1 MKSIYLFLI
10 IMFFSSFS
18 NAQQFVDKAV
28 IEFEV
33 NTNLKKTM
41 SNNSWDEQMKENLSE
56 LKTSYWKFSFVNN
69 KSIYKFDRWSPK
81 TRIPKY
87 EKDEDEENIWFH
99 DFTNKT
105 MSFQK
110 LIAST
115 SFVLN
120 DSISNIEWKI
130 TNENREIAGYNCR
143 KAVGKIFDDVYV
155 FAFYTDEITISGG
168 PCSINGLPGMILG
181 LTIPRLYTSFIATK
195 VNLTLANTEEIKP
208 IVAKKTYKSKEL
220 KAVLT
225 ETTKDWFSWGED
237 KEENKRQKDAFF
249 WNAFL

>member
-1 MKSIYLFLI
+1 MFLVFCCSI
-10 IMFFSSFS
+10 
-18 NAQQFVDKAV
+18 NAQQFVDKAE

-41 SNNSWDEQMKENLSE
+41 SNNSWDEKMKENLSE
-56 LKTSYWKFSFVNN
+56 LKTSYWNFTFANN
-69 KSIYKFDRWSPK
+69 KSIYKFARWNPK

-87 EKDEDEENIWFH
+87 LKDEDEENVWFH
-99 DFTNKT
+99 DFSNKT
-105 MSFQK
+105 KSSQK

-120 DSISNIEWKI
+120 DSIANIEWKL

-155 FAFYTDEITISGG
+155 FAFYTDEILISGG

-181 LTIPRLYTSFIATK
+181 VTIPRLYTSFIATK
-195 VNLTLANTEEIKP
+195 VNLTIANIDDIKP
-208 IVAKKTYKSKEL
+208 IVAKKTYKSAEL
-220 KAVLT
+220 KTILQ
-225 ETTKDWFSWGED
+225 ETTKDWFSWGDD
-237 KEENKRQKDAFF
+237 KEENLKQKNRFF

>member
-1 MKSIYLFLI
+1 MKTFFLI
-10 IMFFSSFS
+10 VIAILLT
-18 NAQQFVDKAV
+18 NVVKAQQFVDKAV

-56 LKTSYWKFSFVNN
+56 LKTSYWNFTFADN
-69 KSIYKFDRWSPK
+69 KSVYNFVRWSPK

-87 EKDEDEENIWFH
+87 IKDEDEENIWFH
-99 DFTNKT
+99 DFSNKT
-105 MSFQK
+105 KNSQK
-110 LIAST
+110 LIART

-155 FAFYTDEITISGG
+155 FAFYTNEITISGG

-195 VNLTLANTEEIKP
+195 VSLNSENQTEIKP
-208 IVAKKTYKSKEL
+208 ILAKKTYNSKEL
-220 KAVLT
+220 KTILT
-225 ETTKDWFSWGED
+225 ETTKDWFSWGDD

>member
-1 MKSIYLFLI
+1 MFLI
-10 IMFFSSFS
+10 FSALI

-41 SNNSWDEQMKENLSE
+41 SNNSWNEQMKENLSE
-56 LKTSYWKFSFVNN
+56 LKTSYWNLTFADN
-69 KSIYKFDRWSPK
+69 KSIFAFGRWSPK

-87 EKDEDEENIWFH
+87 LKDEDEENVWFH
-99 DFTNKT
+99 DFSNKT
-105 MSFQK
+105 KSSQK
-110 LIAST
+110 LIART

-155 FAFYTDEITISGG
+155 FAFYTDGITISGG
-168 PCSINGLPGMILG
+168 PVSVNGLPGMILG

-195 VNLTLANTEEIKP
+195 VNLNVLNIDEIKP
-208 IVAKKTYKSKEL
+208 IVAKKTYKTAEL
-220 KAVLT
+220 KTILE
-225 ETTKDWFSWGED
+225 ETTKDWFRWNED
-237 KEENKRQKDAFF
+237 KEESKKWKNNFF

>member
-1 MKSIYLFLI
+1 MKTFFLI
-10 IMFFSSFS
+10 VIAILLTNAA

-56 LKTSYWKFSFVNN
+56 LKTSYWNFTFTDN
-69 KSIYKFDRWSPK
+69 KSVYAFGRWSPK

-87 EKDEDEENIWFH
+87 LKDEDEENVWFH
-99 DFTNKT
+99 DFSNKT
-105 MSFQK
+105 KSSQK
-110 LIAST
+110 LIART

-168 PCSINGLPGMILG
+168 PVSVNGLPGMILG

-195 VNLTLANTEEIKP
+195 VNLNVLNIDEIKP
-208 IVAKKTYKSKEL
+208 ITAKKTYNSQEL
-220 KAVLT
+220 KTILT
-225 ETTKDWFSWGED
+225 ETTKDWFSWGDD
-237 KEENKRQKDAFF
+237 KDENKKRKDAFF

>member
-1 MKSIYLFLI
+1 MKTIYLFLLI
-10 IMFFSSFS
+10 VFVSIASFS
-18 NAQQFVDKAV
+18 QQFVNKAV

-41 SNNSWDEQMKENLSE
+41 SDNSWSEKMKETMSE
-56 LKTSYWKFSFVNN
+56 LKTSYYTFSFANN
-69 KSIYKFDRWSPK
+69 KSVFKFDRWSPK

-87 EKDEDEENIWFH
+87 EKDEDEENIWFT
-99 DFTNKT
+99 DFNTKTTSIQKQVAGTNFV
-105 MSFQK
+105 MS
-110 LIAST
+110 
-115 SFVLN
+115 
-120 DSISNIEWKI
+120 DSIVKIEWKI

-155 FAFYTDEITISGG
+155 FAFYTNDITISGG

-195 VNLTLANTEEIKP
+195 VDLKNVNGSEIMP
-208 IVAKKTYKSKEL
+208 IKSKKVYTEKEL
-220 KAVLT
+220 RTTLT
-225 ETTKDWFSWGED
+225 DVTKNWFTYGDDDVE
-237 KEENKRQKDAFF
+237 KTNRKNAFF